1 MHIIILSQENI
12 EDLKIKVLDLLA
24 KTSIELGHKS
34 DAKTLAGLS
43 NILANDLINEK
54 RFGFM
59 TFNQIQ
65 DAFHIGVRFCDF
77 EPFMNVRTF
86 YRWIRTHKKVISDA
100 EYQVK
105 TLNQD
110 PKQVPYYQ
118 PPKKLLK

>member
-1 MHIIILSQENI
+1 MTILSQENI

-24 KTSIELGHKS
+24 KTVIELGHKS

-86 YRWIRTHKKVISDA
+86 YRWIRTHKIDISDA
-100 EYQVK
+100 
-105 TLNQD
+105 
-110 PKQVPYYQ
+110 
-118 PPKKLLK
+118 